1 MIIKLSKNNNNNN
14 NNNKKRE
21 RSLIRQSNRFVGD

>member
-1 MIIKLSKNNNNNN
+1 MTMMMIKLNK
-14 NNNKKRE
+14 NNNKKQE